1 MLTCPLSPVRNS
13 VASFCSATYVQ
24 LPPVCFI
31 HLFVFSSWILK
42 PAPASMVL
50 PSQLVFFTFR
60 SYALTVAVSLVS
72 TVAVA

>member
-1 MLTCPLSPVRNS
+1 M
-13 VASFCSATYVQ
+13 ASFCSATYDQ

-31 HLFVFSSWILK
+31 HLLVFVSLILK
-42 PAPASMVL
+42 PAPASVVL

-72 TVAVA
+72 TVVAA